1 MNTKTDKVLIKNKPE
16 EQNAIVGI
24 GASAGGLEAIESFF
38 QVMPVDS
45 GMAFVVIQ
53 HLSPDYKSMMVEL
66 LSRKTKIPVH
76 RAEDGLEV
84 KPDNIY
90 LIPPKKNISIFHG
103 KLILTNQKNR
113 EEILINLP
121 VDIFLKSLAEDQG
134 DRAVAVILSGTGSDG
149 TRGVRLIKERGGL
162 VLVQDEASA
171 KFDGMPKAAVSTGVA
186 DFILPP
192 GEMPSQLLAWLHHP
206 YTVKQESTHKEIR
219 QDSGLTKLFSLLRS
233 KTQVDFTHYKMNT
246 ISRRIQRRITVTQSQ
261 NLDAYVDY
269 AAKIPAEVKSL
280 YRELLIGVTSFFRDS
295 DVMGQLEHQFL
306 PQMFKTMTDN
316 ELRFWIAGCSTGEE
330 AYTIAILSCEVCE
343 KLGVNADIKIFAT
356 DIDKEAIA
364 KAGIGLFSESIA
376 ADLSPAVLTKYFY
389 RRGDQYQIARRIR
402 EMIVFAQHNLV
413 KDPPFTRID
422 FVSCRNLL
430 IYLQPVL
437 QQRALEMF
445 NFSLK
450 PGGMLLLG
458 TSETTGT
465 MDNFFEILDQKGK
478 IYKALGKTNPVP
490 VQIEHSK
497 RNQNIQIPLPAG
509 NIRIPGRAA
518 DRSEEKLALR
528 LLNAISNWYIPLC
541 VVVNEQL
548 EVVYTTGD
556 SRGLFTLPPGRAVYD
571 ITKMVDQKIAIPLA
585 TGIQKVFRTN
595 EETIYTNVRVH
606 EQNIERNLRL
616 NIRSL
621 PGRKTDEP
629 FVSVIFEDIN
639 EMTTDDLPPNECNLD
654 EETDQR
660 LRDLEQELQF
670 SRENLQATIEELET
684 SNEELQATNEEL
696 LASNEELQSTNEE
709 LQSTNE
715 ELYTVNSEY
724 QKKIME
730 LTEAKNDI
738 ENLLSS
744 SRIGTLILDED
755 LSIRHFSKSTKDLFN
770 ILESDIGRPL
780 AHLSHKI
787 SDFDLIT
794 SVQKVQKSDETMEK
808 RVKSENGKCYLVRII
823 PYRVGPDSYAGI
835 VVTIVDISD

>member
-1 MNTKTDKVLIKNKPE
+1 MNTKADKILIKDKPE

-38 QVMPVDS
+38 QEMPVDS

-76 RAEDGLEV
+76 RAEDGLKV

-192 GEMPSQLLAWLHHP
+192 GEMPSQLLAWLRHP
-206 YTVKQESTHKEIR
+206 YTVKQESKHKEIR

-246 ISRRIQRRITVTQSQ
+246 ISRRIQRRIAVTQSQ
-261 NLDAYVDY
+261 DLDAYVDY

-306 PQMFKTMTDN
+306 PQLFKTITDN

-465 MDNFFEILDQKGK
+465 IDNFFESLDQKGK

-490 VQIEHSK
+490 VQIEHSQ

-518 DRSEEKLALR
+518 ERSEGKLAQR
-528 LLNAISNWYIPLC
+528 LLNAISNWYVPLC

-595 EETIYTNVRVH
+595 EETIYTNVRVR

-621 PGRKTDEP
+621 PGRKTEAP

-639 EMTTDDLPPNECNLD
+639 EMTKDDLPPNECNLD

>member
-1 MNTKTDKVLIKNKPE
+1 MNTKADKILVKNKPE
-16 EQNAIVGI
+16 EHHAIVGI

-38 QVMPVDS
+38 QMMPVDS
-45 GMAFVVIQ
+45 GMAFVVVQ

-76 RAEDGLEV
+76 RAEDGLKV
-84 KPDNIY
+84 KPNNIY

-103 KLILTNQKNR
+103 NLILTDQKDR
-113 EEILINLP
+113 EQILINLP

-149 TRGVRLIKERGGL
+149 TRGVRLIKEKGGL
-162 VLVQDEASA
+162 VLVQDCTSA

-186 DFILPP
+186 DFILSP
-192 GEMPSQLLAWLHHP
+192 GEMPSQLLAWLRHP
-206 YTVKQESTHKEIR
+206 YTVKQESKHEEIR

-233 KTQVDFTHYKMNT
+233 RTQVDFTHYKMNT
-246 ISRRIQRRITVTQSQ
+246 ISRRIQRRIAVTQSQ
-261 NLDAYVDY
+261 DLDAYVGY
-269 AAKIPAEVKSL
+269 AEKNPAEIKSL

-295 DVMGQLEHQFL
+295 DVMGQLEHQYL
-306 PQMFKTMTDN
+306 PQLFNNITNN

-343 KLGVNADIKIFAT
+343 KLRVNADIKIFAT

-364 KAGIGLFSESIA
+364 KAGMGLFSESIA
-376 ADLSPAVLTKYFY
+376 ADLSPAILTKYFY

-402 EMIVFAQHNLV
+402 EMIVFAQHNLI

-422 FVSCRNLL
+422 FISCRNLL

-465 MDNFFEILDQKGK
+465 MEIFFENLEQKSK
-478 IYKALGKTNPVP
+478 IYRALGKTNPVP
-490 VQIEHSK
+490 MKIEHAK
-497 RNQNIQIPLPAG
+497 RNQTYQTPLSAG

-528 LLNAISNWYIPLC
+528 LLNAISSWYVPLC

-556 SRGLFTLPPGRAVYD
+556 SRWLFTLPPGRAVYD

-595 EETIYTNVRVH
+595 EETVYTNVKVR
-606 EQNIERNLRL
+606 EKEIERNLRL
-616 NIRSL
+616 NIRHL
-621 PGRKTDEP
+621 PGRRTDEP
-629 FVSVIFEDIN
+629 LVSIIFEEIN
-639 EMTTDDLPPNECNLD
+639 QIEANDLTPNECNLD

-744 SRIGTLILDED
+744 SRIATLILDED
-755 LSIRHFSKSTKDLFN
+755 LSIRHFSKSAEDLFN
-770 ILESDIGRPL
+770 ILNSDIGRPL

-787 SDFDLIT
+787 SGFDLIA
-794 SVQKVQKSDETMEK
+794 SVQQVQQSDEALEK
-808 RVKSENGKCYLVRII
+808 KVKSENGKCYLIRII

>member
-1 MNTKTDKVLIKNKPE
+1 MIKNKRE
-16 EQNAIVGI
+16 AQNAIVGI

-38 QVMPVDS
+38 EKMPVDS

-76 RAEDGLEV
+76 RAEDGLKV

-90 LIPPKKNISIFHG
+90 LIPPKKNITIFHG
-103 KLILTNQKNR
+103 KLILTNQKDR
-113 EEILINLP
+113 EELFINLP

-134 DRAVAVILSGTGSDG
+134 EQAVAVILSGTGSDG

-162 VLVQDEASA
+162 VLVQDDATA

-192 GEMPSQLLAWLHHP
+192 AEMPAQLLAWLRHP
-206 YTVKQESTHKEIR
+206 YTVRQEGQHNKIGEET
-219 QDSGLTKLFSLLRS
+219 GLTKLFSLIRS
-233 KTQVDFTHYKMNT
+233 RTQVDFTHYKMNT
-246 ISRRIQRRITVTQSQ
+246 ISRRIQRRIAVTQSED
-261 NLDAYVDY
+261 LDAYVQH
-269 AAKIPAEVKSL
+269 AGKTPAEVKAL

-295 DVMGQLEHQFL
+295 DVMVKLEHQFL
-306 PQMFKTMTDN
+306 PQLFKNSTDN

-330 AYTIAILSCEVCE
+330 AYTLAILSCEVCE
-343 KLGVNADIKIFAT
+343 KLRMNADIKIFAT
-356 DIDKEAIA
+356 DVDKDAIA
-364 KAGIGLFSESIA
+364 KSGVGLFSESIA
-376 ADLSPAVLTKYFY
+376 ADISPAILTKYFY

-450 PGGMLLLG
+450 SGGMLLLG

-465 MDNFFEILDQKGK
+465 MENFFESLDSKSR
-478 IYKALGKTNPVP
+478 IYRTLGKTNPVP
-490 VQIEHSK
+490 VKIEHSQIH
-497 RNQNIQIPLPAG
+497 QNVQSPLPTG
-509 NIRIPGRAA
+509 KFQKPSRRTDKFE
-518 DRSEEKLALR
+518 DRLVPR
-528 LLNAISNWYIPLC
+528 LLDAISRWYVPLC

-548 EVVYTTGD
+548 NVVYTTGD
-556 SRGLFTLPPGRAVYD
+556 SRGIFTLPPGRAVYD
-571 ITKMVDQKIAIPLA
+571 ITKMVSPEIAIPLA

-595 EETIYTNVRVH
+595 EETVYTNVRLR
-606 EQNIERNLRL
+606 EKNLDCNLRL
-616 NIRSL
+616 NIRHL
-621 PGRKTDEP
+621 PGRRTDEHL
-629 FVSVIFEDIN
+629 VAVIFEDIDPID
-639 EMTTDDLPPNECNLD
+639 TDESTPSECNLD

-670 SRENLQATIEELET
+670 TRENLQATIEELET

-744 SRIGTLILDED
+744 SRIGTLILDEE
-755 LSIRHFSKSTKDLFN
+755 LSIRHFSKSTEDLFN

-794 SVQKVQKSDETMEK
+794 SVQKVQQSDETLEK
-808 RVKSENGKCYLVRII
+808 RVKSENGKCYLIRII

>member
-1 MNTKTDKVLIKNKPE
+1 MNTKADKILNKDKTE

-38 QVMPVDS
+38 QEMPLDS

-76 RAEDGLEV
+76 RAEDGLKV

-134 DRAVAVILSGTGSDG
+134 DRAVAVILSGSGSDG

-192 GEMPSQLLAWLHHP
+192 GEMPSQLLAWLRHP
-206 YTVKQESTHKEIR
+206 YTVKQESKQKEIR

-246 ISRRIQRRITVTQSQ
+246 ISRRIQRRIAVTQSQ
-261 NLDAYVDY
+261 DLDAYVDY

-306 PQMFKTMTDN
+306 PQLFKTITDN

-364 KAGIGLFSESIA
+364 KASIGLFSESIA

-465 MDNFFEILDQKGK
+465 MDNFFESLDQKGK

-490 VQIEHSK
+490 VQIEHSQ

-518 DRSEEKLALR
+518 ERSEEKLAQR
-528 LLNAISNWYIPLC
+528 LLNAISNWYVPLC

-595 EETIYTNVRVH
+595 EETIYTNVRVR

-621 PGRKTDEP
+621 PGRKTEAP
-629 FVSVIFEDIN
+629 LVSVIFEDIN

-660 LRDLEQELQF
+660 LRDLEQELQS